1 MAVNTCTPQSVYGP
15 FEHTLFLGLTVL
27 DFSATAGWNEQYSSL
42 TVKLVEDTCGGNRQH
57 LNTSF
62 NFVTTNFPGG
72 DPGFN
77 GVVGQSAIFK
87 VADFEFAGIIQSI
100 TETKGADGNPIKNV
114 SLIAPGVV
122 LEGTQVI
129 IDGYAGTV
137 SSLPN
142 VVNLFAFLE
151 SQDANCPAIG
161 GFGSPAGGFGFARRT
176 DRGIPWILAKPG
188 LQVLLGGTGDALYSP
203 FGGMKWKGG
212 SSGYG
217 LIASDLYVLDISELP
232 GVSGINYRL
241 AGPNATV
248 LEIISTICRD
258 AGFDFYVDL
267 LPSKGGPGGIITNV
281 IKIRT
286 ISRRNQPALGAIQ
299 DFVDSRDDIISN
311 SVGQEMR
318 TENNSAFI
326 VGGQKRQV
334 YSTLDTIPFWGFN
347 DDGLPNSGSFTNG
360 QWEINLDT
368 RALNLSLN
376 FPIGSNITIT
386 ESTLLAAQ
394 GDVDTFRN
402 WVLAS
407 APNSD
412 VGQYLSG
419 IQVNFPTQRLD
430 EGLGTAAGTNP
441 MEAKVIGGFAYLDP
455 TAGAAQD
462 LETLFN
468 FLNSYA
474 SDVYGKKFLVRVPW
488 VCVTTDSDT
497 GEYLWSDLPSTE
509 GGWYESTPL
518 LGMTYPSSYTNF
530 FADEQGKIQPIL
542 QFASGSGINMEE
554 VNNDD
559 YVTNGAFAWVKAD
572 ISDDWVIYGGNAYAL
587 LSLNTPILIK
597 RDEVEDAYRVT
608 KLGPNFRASVPV
620 NELGTKVSKSMD
632 TSDVVGTI
640 GNPFVAPVA
649 AAIPI
654 LSNTQT
660 YGPWIAAATANGT
673 VYFEKD
679 DGLVPWEYG
688 GTNFMNLAATA
699 KITDSVSEMQTSE
712 RGSVTIPGY
721 PTVGLGTS
729 IDTTVSSVV
738 SRTVNTIAAQG
749 GNFYVTSQSGTETS
763 SAQISNINVTVG
775 PQGVTTQVDVSTFTP
790 VFGRFTR
797 GNAERLKQIGQLR
810 YKSYR
815 QVDAAIQSAIRLATG
830 AGRGKFKPKA
840 IYNTASA
847 HRSSAMILLG
857 KKYAPN
863 SPGVNIPTN
872 TQITQFDDYD
882 QSSLMTMD
890 GMFRPV
896 QKNAGSA
903 TGLAKEVNEPTP
915 PVSQPTYT
923 FRPVPP
929 IREYTGLPIS
939 TRYLD
944 FLSNPN
950 SGAAERVSS
959 SGEGHDIQGVARSTK
974 SGLEP
979 SSGAF
984 SIPKSLDTGV
994 VTSGVGYTDDYR
1006 YLAMRGPLVVHGWG
1020 YDVAGK
1026 PVPNEFELGTG
1037 LSGVPQSGN
1046 INGNFKQNYI
1056 GLSDQF
1062 YSGFLQDDNQWPVA
1076 PVDLRYDRKRGV
1088 WTVPPAFKILYVQN
1102 DCYIAPGASR
1112 SVTVLNNADSYDS
1125 SGQDIESGTITLTN
1139 ITNVGICKGN
1149 LMAQYDEENAQYWPL
1164 FPGQECEGC
1173 YCQECTYIAVTGTGG
1188 GYTEWSEQTGCC
1200 PGFKC
1205 TDPTGV
1211 PSGSGDIFQGECVT
1225 CSGVSCV
1232 YSGVE
1237 GTGAGD
1243 YIWSSSSSGCC
1254 DDFTCSEPTGSPSGL
1269 GDLYYGT
1276 CQGCDDS
1283 PCTYTGLDGNWVG
1296 ESGNCNGDCGS
1307 GTLKCSEPT
1316 GNPSGDG
1323 DVQSGECIPCEEYP
1337 CRFVGV
1343 TGAGGELSW
1352 AETGLGCSGCENE
1365 SGVFECVEPEFLPLS
1380 GGEIYVSECKPDPPR
1395 PTGASCTINEI
1406 SLNCGLS
1413 SGIEITTTP
1422 ITFTVSGNDM
1432 VCQVGSGT
1440 TVLCDTCCGSG
1451 DVVDPTGTP
1460 TGTCPYQ
1467 MCGWTAICVGGYPP
1481 LGPCPPEFL
1490 EWQLAQD
1497 CETAECNC
1505 VYPPFDPFEAQEG
1518 YVSDCVDGSGP
1529 TDEGGGGGGEDP
1541 IVDPVFDPANPDDP
1555 TIWNPDLDDPSTEP
1569 TDGDGVPDGAIQYKI
1584 ASPYTPDN
1592 MVVTF
1597 PSGMSYTESYARA
1610 KPLTRNNFKPARTLF
1625 GTGFFGSPLSGT
1637 GEGGV
1642 TGYPNHFQMS
1652 STYAVSNP
1660 IRQYTYTLTGDCS
1673 DTGCSGDACEYEATG
1688 TSIDDWVLTS
1698 ACTGCACECP
1708 YPTSPPFASGA
1719 IASQLCS
1726 IVTGTGGEY
1735 VTGLRYDT
1743 GIQYQYNIPPN
1754 ALATV
1759 AITSGSI
1766 YQVVSFV
1773 KRCAMISGDF
1783 SRLDFHDKVFADA
1796 SAGDVTITLPL
1807 TTATGIKNES
1817 WLIKKVDTSANNV
1830 IITGS
1835 GGDTIDGQLSYT
1847 LTNAYEAIN
1856 ITTCTSGA
1864 WYIF

>member
-1 MAVNTCTPQSVYGP
+1 MAVSTCTPQNVYGP

-42 TVKLVEDTCGGNRQH
+42 TVKLVEDTCGGDRKH
-57 LNTSF
+57 LNSSF
-62 NFVTTNFPGG
+62 NWVTTNFPNG

-100 TETKGADGNPIKNV
+100 TESKDSSGFPIKNI
-114 SLIAPGVV
+114 SLISPGVI

-176 DRGIPWILAKPG
+176 DRGIPWLLAKPG

-203 FGGMKWKGG
+203 YGGMKWKSG

-217 LIASDLYVLDISELP
+217 LIASDLYLLDLSELP
-232 GVSGINYRL
+232 DVGSINYRL

-248 LEIISTICRD
+248 SEIISTVCRD
-258 AGFDFYVDL
+258 AGYDYYVDL
-267 LPSKGGPGGIITNV
+267 LPSKGGPGGIITNI

-299 DFVDSRDDIISN
+299 AFVDSRDDVISN

-334 YSTLDTIPFWGFN
+334 YSTLDIIPFWGFN
-347 DDGLPNSGSFTNG
+347 DNGLVNSGSFTND

-376 FPIGSNITIT
+376 FPIGDSITIT

-394 GDVDTFRN
+394 GDTDTFRN
-402 WVLAS
+402 YVK
-407 APNSD
+407 NSVPTSD
-412 VGQYLSG
+412 IGLYLSG
-419 IQVNFPTQRLD
+419 IGITYPTQQVA
-430 EGLGTAAGTNP
+430 EFGGTATSGHPIET
-441 MEAKVIGGFAYLDP
+441 KVIGGFAYVDP
-455 TAGAAQD
+455 TVAGRD

-530 FADEQGKIQPIL
+530 FADDQGKIQPIL
-542 QFASGSGINMEE
+542 QFASGSGITMED

-559 YVTNGAFAWVKAD
+559 YVTNGAYAWVKAD
-572 ISDDWVIYGGNAYAL
+572 ISDSWVIYGGNAYAL
-587 LSLNTPILIK
+587 VTLNTPVLIK
-597 RDEVEDAYRVT
+597 RDKIQSEM
-608 KLGPNFRASVPV
+608 KSVQ
-620 NELGTKVSKSMD
+620 LGTNYRTSVNPANIGNNIRGSMD
-632 TSDVVGTI
+632 TADIVGTV
-640 GNPFVAPVA
+640 GDPFVLPVA

-660 YGPWIAAATANGT
+660 YGPWLASATANGT

-679 DGLVPWEYG
+679 EGLVPWEYG
-688 GTNFMNLAATA
+688 GTAYMNLAATA

-729 IDTTVSSVV
+729 IDTTISSVV
-738 SRTVNTIAAQG
+738 SRTTNTISAQG
-749 GNFYVTSQSGTETS
+749 GNFYVTSVSGTETS

-815 QVDAAIQSAIRLATG
+815 QVDAAIKSAMRLSAG

-840 IYNTASA
+840 SYNTAAA
-847 HRSSAMILLG
+847 HKSSAMLFLG
-857 KKYAPN
+857 KKYASN
-863 SPGVNIPTN
+863 KPGVTLPTA

-882 QSSLMTMD
+882 QSSMMTMD

-896 QKNAGSA
+896 QKYTGLAS
-903 TGLAKEVNEPTP
+903 GLAKEVNPPTP
-915 PVSQPTYT
+915 PTAQPNYT

-929 IREYTGLPIS
+929 LNEYTGLPVSIK
-939 TRYLD
+939 YLD
-944 FLSNPN
+944 FLANP
-950 SGAAERVSS
+950 SGDVAQRVAT
-959 SGEGHDIQGVARSTK
+959 SGQGHDIQGVARATK
-974 SGLEP
+974 SALEA
-979 SSGAF
+979 SSGVF
-984 SIPKSLDTGV
+984 SIPKAESLGN
-994 VTSGVGYTDDYR
+994 GVGYTGDYR
-1006 YLAMRGPLVVHGWG
+1006 YLAMRGPLVLHGWG

-1026 PVPNEFELGTG
+1026 PIPNELELGTG
-1037 LSGVPQSGN
+1037 VSGVPQSGN

-1056 GLSDQF
+1056 GLSDKF
-1062 YSGFLQDDNQWPVA
+1062 YSGFLQDDQQWPVA
-1076 PVDLRYDRKRGV
+1076 PVDLRFDRKRGV

-1102 DCYIAPGASR
+1102 DCLISAGSSR
-1112 SVTVLNNADSYDS
+1112 SVTVLNNADSYDT
-1125 SGQDIESGTITLTN
+1125 SGNKITSGTVTLTN
-1139 ITNVGICKGN
+1139 ITNVAICPGN
-1149 LMAQYDEENAQYWPL
+1149 LMVQYDEENNAYWPL
-1164 FPGQECEGC
+1164 FPGQNCDGC
-1173 YCQECTYIAVTGTGG
+1173 ACQECTFTAVTGTGG
-1188 GYTEWSEQTGCC
+1188 GYTEWSDNSGCC
-1200 PGFKC
+1200 EGFQC
-1205 TDPTGV
+1205 VEPTGA
-1211 PSGSGDIFQGECVT
+1211 PSGSGDIYTSECES
-1225 CSGVSCV
+1225 CSGLSCI

-1243 YIWSSSSSGCC
+1243 YVWSSTSSGCC
-1254 DDFTCSEPTGSPSGL
+1254 DDFTCSEPTGDPTGL
-1269 GDLYYGT
+1269 GDIYYGT
-1276 CQGCDDS
+1276 CGSCTDN
-1283 PCTYTGLDGNWVG
+1283 PCTYTASGG
-1296 ESGNCNGDCGS
+1296 EWIGDSGNCNGDCGS

-1316 GNPSGDG
+1316 GTPSGDG
-1323 DVQSGECIPCEEYP
+1323 DVQSGECKPCEEYP
-1337 CRFVGV
+1337 CRFVAVSGDWV
-1343 TGAGGELSW
+1343 
-1352 AETGLGCSGCENE
+1352 ETGLGCTGCENE
-1365 SGVFECVEPEFLPLS
+1365 SGVFQCETPERLPFED
-1380 GGEIYVSECKPDPPR
+1380 GEVYTSVCKPEPPI
-1395 PTGASCTINEI
+1395 PTGTSCTINEI

-1460 TGTCPYQ
+1460 TGQCSYQ
-1467 MCGWTAICVGGYPP
+1467 MCGYTAYCLPP
-1481 LGPCPPEFL
+1481 YAALGPCPVD
-1490 EWQLAQD
+1490 QLYWSLQLD
-1497 CETAECNC
+1497 CETPDCTCAF
-1505 VYPPFDPFEAQEG
+1505 PPFAPVEAQEG
-1518 YVSDCVDGSGP
+1518 YVSDCIDGTAP
-1529 TDEGGGGGGEDP
+1529 TDDGGGGGGGGGGGTDGP
-1541 IVDPVFDPANPDDP
+1541 IIDTFDPNNPDDP
-1555 TIWNPDLDDPSTEP
+1555 TIWNPDLDDATVDP
-1569 TDGDGVPDGAIQYKI
+1569 TVNDDPIVPIVYKI
-1584 ASPYTPDN
+1584 ASPYTPN
-1592 MVVTF
+1592 SMVVTF
-1597 PSGMSYTESYARA
+1597 PSGMSYTEKYAKA
-1610 KPLTRNNFKPARTLF
+1610 KPLQTSHFKPIRALW
-1625 GTGFFGSPLSGT
+1625 GTGFFGTALSGT
-1637 GEGGV
+1637 GDGGV
-1642 TGYPNHFQMS
+1642 SGYPNYFQMA
-1652 STYAVSNP
+1652 STFAVENP
-1660 IRQYTYTLTGDCS
+1660 IRAYTLTATGDCS
-1673 DTGCSGDACEYEATG
+1673 DTGCSGDACEYTSTG
-1688 TSIDDWVLTS
+1688 NNIEDWVLTT
-1698 ACTGCACECP
+1698 ACTGCACDCP
-1708 YPTSPPFASGA
+1708 YPTSAPPFSGA
-1719 IASQLCS
+1719 VQGQVCAIA
-1726 IVTGTGGEY
+1726 TGATGEY
-1735 VTGLRYDT
+1735 ITGVRYST

-1759 AITSGSI
+1759 NVTSGSVYEI
-1766 YQVVSFV
+1766 ISYA
-1773 KRCAMISGDF
+1773 KRCANVSGDF
-1783 SRLDFHDKVFADA
+1783 SRIEYHDKVFADA
-1796 SAGDVTITLPL
+1796 STGNITITLPS
-1807 TTATGIKNES
+1807 TTATGVKNES
-1817 WLIKKVDTSANNV
+1817 WLIKKVDSSANSV
-1830 IITGS
+1830 IITGTNS
-1835 GGDTIDGQLSYT
+1835 ELIDGQLSYT

-1856 ITTCTSGA
+1856 ITTCKSGE

>member
-42 TVKLVEDTCGGNRQH
+42 TVKLVQDTCGGDRQH

-62 NFVTTNFPGG
+62 NFVTTNFPDG

-77 GVVGQSAIFK
+77 GVVGQSAVFK

-100 TETKGADGNPIKNV
+100 TETKGSDGNPIINV

-151 SQDANCPAIG
+151 SQNLNCPAIG

-176 DRGIPWILAKPG
+176 DRGIPWLLAKPG

-217 LIASDLYVLDISELP
+217 LIGSDLYVLDISELP

-241 AGPNATV
+241 AGPNATI

-258 AGFDFYVDL
+258 SGFDFYVDL

-299 DFVDSRDDIISN
+299 NFVDSRDDIISN

-334 YSTLDTIPFWGFN
+334 YSTYDTIPFWGFN
-347 DDGLPNSGSFTNG
+347 DDGSPNSASFTDG
-360 QWEINLDT
+360 QWVINIDT

-402 WVLAS
+402 WVIAS
-407 APNSD
+407 APDSD
-412 VGQYLSG
+412 VGQYLKN
-419 IQVNFPTQRLD
+419 IQVNFPTQRLND
-430 EGLGTAAGTNP
+430 NMGTAAGSNP
-441 MEAKVIGGFAYLDP
+441 IESKVVGGFAYLDP

-488 VCVTTDSDT
+488 VCVATDSDT

-608 KLGPNFRASVPV
+608 KLGPNFRSSVPV
-620 NELGTKVSKSMD
+620 SELGTKVSKSMD
-632 TSDVVGTI
+632 TSDVVGTV

-649 AAIPI
+649 AAVPI

-712 RGSVTIPGY
+712 RGSVTMPGY

-815 QVDAAIQSAIRLATG
+815 QVDAAIQSAVRLATG

-857 KKYAPN
+857 KKYSPN

-882 QSSLMTMD
+882 QSSMMTMD

-915 PVSQPTYT
+915 PIYQPNYT

-929 IREYTGLPIS
+929 LNEYTGLPIS

-944 FLSNPN
+944 FLSNPY

-959 SGEGHDIQGVARSTK
+959 SGEGHDIQGVARSNK
-974 SGLEP
+974 VALSG
-979 SSGAF
+979 SSGVF
-984 SIPKSLDTGV
+984 SIPKARDTSV

-1006 YLAMRGPLVVHGWG
+1006 YLAVRGPLVVHGWG
-1020 YDVAGK
+1020 YDIAGK

-1037 LSGVPQSGN
+1037 LGGVAQSGN

-1062 YSGFLQDDNQWPVA
+1062 YNGFLQDDNQWPVA

-1088 WTVPPAFKILYVQN
+1088 WTVPPAFKILYVEN
-1102 DCYIAPGASR
+1102 DCLIPAGTSKN
-1112 SVTVLNNADSYDS
+1112 VNVLNNADSYDS
-1125 SGQDIESGTITLTN
+1125 SGQDIVSGTILLTN
-1139 ITNVGICKGN
+1139 ITNVDICPGN
-1149 LMAQYDEENAQYWPL
+1149 LMAQYDEENDQYWPL
-1164 FPGQECEGC
+1164 FPGEDCDGC
-1173 YCQECTYIAVTGTGG
+1173 ACQSCTYIAVTGTGG
-1188 GYTEWSEQTGCC
+1188 GYTEWEDQGGCC
-1200 PGFKC
+1200 DGFKC
-1205 TDPTGV
+1205 SEPTGT
-1211 PSGSGDIFQGECVT
+1211 PSGEGDIYTGECVT
-1225 CSGVSCV
+1225 CSGNECV
-1232 YSGVE
+1232 YSGVS

-1243 YIWSSSSSGCC
+1243 FIWSSSSSGCC
-1254 DDFTCSEPTGSPSGL
+1254 EDFTCSDPTGTPTGL

-1276 CQGCDDS
+1276 CQVCDDS
-1283 PCTYTGLDGNWVG
+1283 PCSYSGSGGNWVG

-1307 GTLKCSEPT
+1307 GVLKCSEPT

-1323 DVQSGECIPCEEYP
+1323 DIQSGNCIPCEEYP
-1337 CRFVGV
+1337 CRFVAIEGEG
-1343 TGAGGELSW
+1343 GALSW
-1352 AETGLGCSGCENE
+1352 SETGLGCSGCENE
-1365 SGVFECVEPEFLPLS
+1365 SGAFQCVEPEYLPLS
-1380 GGEIYVSECKPDPPR
+1380 GGEVFISVCQPEPPVN
-1395 PTGASCTINEI
+1395 TGESCTINEI

-1413 SGIEITTTP
+1413 SGIEVTTTP
-1422 ITFTVSGNDM
+1422 ITFTVSGNGM
-1432 VCQVGSGT
+1432 ICTTGPAT
-1440 TVLCDTCCGSG
+1440 TVLCDTCCSG
-1451 DVVDPTGTP
+1451 EDPPVPTGTP
-1460 TGTCPYQ
+1460 TGQCPYQ
-1467 MCGWTAICVGGYPP
+1467 MCGYTAYCLPPYAP
-1481 LGPCPPEFL
+1481 LGPCPQEALYWNNNVPCQNGCSCAF
-1490 EWQLAQD
+1490 
-1497 CETAECNC
+1497 
-1505 VYPPFDPFEAQEG
+1505 PPYSPTEAQEG
-1518 YVSDCVDGSGP
+1518 FVSDCTDTNGP
-1529 TDEGGGGGGEDP
+1529 EDEGGGDGGDGP
-1541 IVDPVFDPANPDDP
+1541 IITPVFPPTNPDDP
-1555 TIWNPDLDDPSTEP
+1555 PIWEDPDPPTHP
-1569 TDGDGVPDGAIQYKI
+1569 TDRDGIPDGAIAYKI

-1597 PSGMSYTESYARA
+1597 PNGMSYTESYAKA
-1610 KPLTRNNFKPARTLF
+1610 KPIDRDNFKPARTLF
-1625 GTGFFGSPLSGT
+1625 GTGFFATALSGT
-1637 GEGGV
+1637 GDGGV
-1642 TGYPNHFQMS
+1642 TGYPNHFEMIS
-1652 STYAVSNP
+1652 NYAVKNP
-1660 IRQYTYTLTGDCS
+1660 IKQYIYTVTGDCS
-1673 DTGCSGDACEYEATG
+1673 DTGCSGDACEYTATG
-1688 TSIDDWVLTS
+1688 TSINDWVLTTS
-1698 ACTGCACECP
+1698 CTGCACDCP
-1708 YPTSPPFASGA
+1708 YPTSPPFASGSVQ
-1719 IASQLCS
+1719 SQICS

-1735 VTGLRYDT
+1735 ITGVKYET

-1759 AITSGSI
+1759 AAISGSV
-1766 YQVVSFV
+1766 YEVVNFV
-1773 KRCAMISGDF
+1773 KRYRNTSGDINNIEF
-1783 SRLDFHDKVFADA
+1783 YDKVFADA
-1796 SAGDVTITLPL
+1796 STGVLTITLPS
-1807 TTATGIKNES
+1807 TTATGVRGES
-1817 WLIKKVDTSANNV
+1817 WLIKKVDTSANAV
-1830 IITGS
+1830 IITGAGS
-1835 GGDTIDGQLSYT
+1835 DLIDGQTTYT
-1847 LTNAYEAIN
+1847 INNAYESIN
-1856 ITTCTSGA
+1856 ITTTRSGE
-1864 WYIF
+1864 WYLF